1 MILAEEKRVIM
12 KWEYCFSKFSD
23 KRDWVTN
30 ELNKLGND
38 GLGSGSSHGRRSPID
53 EAPKIMN
60 LQVDKVAQAGFT
72 GVMQLRDH
80 AANS

>member
-1 MILAEEKRVIM
+1 M
-12 KWEYCFSKFSD
+12 
-23 KRDWVTN
+23 
-30 ELNKLGND
+30 
-38 GLGSGSSHGRRSPID
+38 GSGSSHGRRSPID

-80 AANS
+80 PLMTRESGVKSWPRHRNKPKGSGQPKGFGPARRLQARASQ